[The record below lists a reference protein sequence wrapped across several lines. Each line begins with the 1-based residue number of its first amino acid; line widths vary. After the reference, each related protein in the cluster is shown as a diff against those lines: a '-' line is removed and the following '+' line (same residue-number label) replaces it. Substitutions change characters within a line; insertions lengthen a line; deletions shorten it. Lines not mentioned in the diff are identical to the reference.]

1 MSSREVFYGIAD
13 GMYWLFE
20 STLIVLQDLP
30 WIGVMFFGFFAFALW
45 MRLQVRYNKAAENDP
60 NQIK

>member
-1 MSSREVFYGIAD
+1 MSSTDVFYGIGD
-13 GMYWLFE
+13 GLYWVFE
-20 STLIVLQDLP
+20 NTLEIMGDLP

-45 MRLQVRYNKAAENDP
+45 MRLQYKFNKVAEHDS